1 MVNLFIFAVLLG
13 KNSKGNNMIELNSK
27 GRTIKSN
34 KPLVMGVLNCTEDS
48 FYEASRTAHYPAIC
62 KRIDDLISSGVDII
76 DIGGKSTKPG
86 SMDIAAAV
94 EIERI
99 SDAIQYLVNQ
109 KSRIWSSI
117 DTTNAE
123 VAQYAVDNG
132 IDIVNDAIGEWNTG
146 EIASSISVDTPGI
159 YSITVS
165 NGPCSTIDGTTVIAM
180 TIPELTTLEEV
191 YTLCDLETSF
201 RLEVDSLPGVQYE
214 WSSSPTTNHYSYVGR
229 GSNWIEVSNTCG
241 VNHYDFIVEEITCSS
256 GLYIPTAFSP
266 NKDQMNDAFQV
277 FGYNISNYE
286 IVIYN
291 HFGDALWTSKNLNDQ
306 WILDPNI
313 DPIGSYTYRAE
324 YIDYMGEM
332 RVKYGSITVVK

>member
-1 MVNLFIFAVLLG
+1 
-13 KNSKGNNMIELNSK
+13 MIELNSK

-99 SDAIQYLVNQ
+99 SDAIQHLVNQ

-132 IDIVNDAIGEWNTG
+132 IDIVNDVSGGNMDLQMIPTVAKLGVPFICTHMQG
-146 EIASSISVDTPGI
+146 TPTTMQDNPQYDNVTEDLVRFFKDKIETCQRAGI
-159 YSITVS
+159 NDIILDPGFGFGKTLEHNYALVRQLDKIVALGHPVLAGFSRKSMIYKLLNITPDEAL
-165 NGPCSTIDGTTVIAM
+165 NGTTVLNTVALMKGASLLRVHDAREAIETV
-180 TIPELTTLEEV
+180 TIIQQ
-191 YTLCDLETSF
+191 F
-201 RLEVDSLPGVQYE
+201 KK
-214 WSSSPTTNHYSYVGR
+214 
-229 GSNWIEVSNTCG
+229 
-241 VNHYDFIVEEITCSS
+241 
-256 GLYIPTAFSP
+256 A
-266 NKDQMNDAFQV
+266 
-277 FGYNISNYE
+277 
-286 IVIYN
+286 
-291 HFGDALWTSKNLNDQ
+291 
-306 WILDPNI
+306 
-313 DPIGSYTYRAE
+313 
-324 YIDYMGEM
+324 
-332 RVKYGSITVVK
+332 